1 MLVSPKTL
9 TLPLLSPSYSA
20 TFPFGRPE
28 EVLKDKDRERDKDRE
43 KRALLSDAELNA
55 IRRNATQVLEL
66 HETLFSMLLDA
77 VRASGWVPGLNA
89 LEGSEL
95 GSEAPLADTDTD
107 NEQRFESALRSVA
120 SLFTAQVSKNFF
132 LFYQKFCVCVHLF
145 RGIFEWSAHA
155 HILWKAATFN
165 EYEAFCAEHSV
176 AIEIVKNLQRKRPG
190 EWDTF
195 KRRCIELVSASLEHP
210 DGLQERDGA
219 AEEDVASLKD
229 RCPDVDT
236 KAQDE

>member
-95 GSEAPLADTDTD
+95 GSEAALADTDTD

-132 LFYQKFCVCVHLF
+132 FVLSEVLCLRAFISGHFRMVSSCSHFMEGCDVQRV
-145 RGIFEWSAHA
+145 RGI
-155 HILWKAATFN
+155 LCRTP
-165 EYEAFCAEHSV
+165 C
-176 AIEIVKNLQRKRPG
+176 
-190 EWDTF
+190 
-195 KRRCIELVSASLEHP
+195 
-210 DGLQERDGA
+210 RDRDC
-219 AEEDVASLKD
+219 EKPS
-229 RCPDVDT
+229 T
-236 KAQDE
+236 